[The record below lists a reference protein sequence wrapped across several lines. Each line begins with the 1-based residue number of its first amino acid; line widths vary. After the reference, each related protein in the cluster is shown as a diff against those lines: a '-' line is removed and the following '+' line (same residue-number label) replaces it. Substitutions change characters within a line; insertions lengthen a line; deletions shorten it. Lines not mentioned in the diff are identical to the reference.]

1 MYPRDVLQP
10 SGGLRRTTSTQHV
23 GLTSNARCRY
33 FPRSPAPL
41 GTAYPRSSASPACHS
56 PPSRLRFNKEASVN
70 REIELHDSVIEDVVR
85 EGDDF
90 VVRFSHVVVHE
101 TLGTPGVDAGVC
113 LSQEA
118 TLRIS
123 NGRSSPE
130 TLQWPVR
137 ITDGELR
144 LGDQLLDNMLPT
156 SINHQG
162 PTLLSL
168 LVYDDDSVFT
178 QLSISGT
185 GLCVVTHGLA
195 EYLDDF
201 PGIEKFGP
209 FQ

>member
-1 MYPRDVLQP
+1 MNQ
-10 SGGLRRTTSTQHV
+10 
-23 GLTSNARCRY
+23 
-33 FPRSPAPL
+33 
-41 GTAYPRSSASPACHS
+41 
-56 PPSRLRFNKEASVN
+56 
-70 REIELHDSVIEDVVR
+70 EIELHDSVIEDVVR
-85 EGDDF
+85 KGNDL
-90 VVRFSHVVVHE
+90 VVLFSHVVVHE
-101 TLGTPGVDAGVC
+101 SPGTPGVDAGVC